1 MKKQDFDIKIFAQRF
16 SQLLDSSQENTHSLA
31 KRLGLN
37 PGTIS
42 RYANALMA
50 PKVPTLYALAEIFNV
65 DPLWLM
71 GFDES
76 YKQPE
81 NTITILPTSENYDII
96 KNLAPD
102 EVKLITA
109 YRNNPDIRAK
119 IIAFFEFNGEPL
131 ISAPTRNIKIAAYG
145 GGVMDHK
152 ITATDQEIKDAIEES
167 DDDQYILKNN
177 NQ

>member
-42 RYANALMA
+42 RYANGLMA

-81 NTITILPTSENYDII
+81 SAITILPTSESYDII
-96 KNLAPD
+96 KNLTPD
-102 EVKLITA
+102 EVKLITV
-109 YRNNPDIRAK
+109 YRNNPEVRAK
-119 IIAFFEFNGEPL
+119 IIAFFELNGEPL
-131 ISAPTRNIKIAAYG
+131 IFAHNRTIKVAAYG
-145 GGVMDHK
+145 GGVTEHN
-152 ITATDQEIKDAIEES
+152 ITATDEQIQDALAEGEM
-167 DDDQYILKNN
+167 DPFPLKPNK
-177 NQ
+177 